1 LRQTGS
7 GSTFLGRN
15 GLFRVRGRACGP
27 GRLALGTLLLWSLG
41 GCGSQNDPDAEK
53 GTTTVRAQGSIG
65 LGIAPI
71 YTVGPETPAPL
82 SGQDRFAL
90 GADGSLVVFDLT
102 ASRIH
107 RWGPTGEYVGSFGR
121 AGKGPG
127 EIQGGDDLVLGPRGE
142 VVAAQF
148 LNFRL
153 SAWAED
159 GSSLWDRALEGST
172 PRLAVR
178 ADTLWVKR
186 LPQLGGN
193 PSDPIILEALDLR
206 TGEPLGLADTLTRA
220 ADASP
225 EVRPTC
231 HGCRWVAGP
240 DGTFLSHVSD
250 PRHGTLITQFRRD
263 GAEIRRFGDTT
274 QAERPYFE
282 EELQHLSD
290 ELYERGLRIARTTGM
305 QTAPRR
311 RSVEALAEQANNYPR
326 YMRQGFGGFDAFGR
340 VWLLPSPSQPHDYV
354 LEVYGGDGVLLGE
367 VPLDLPGATE
377 LQVAGGV
384 LAIRRLDEFGL
395 PWFHVFAVENI
406 GTEG

>member
-1 LRQTGS
+1 MIGR
-7 GSTFLGRN
+7 TFGGGAVL
-15 GLFRVRGRACGP
+15 L
-27 GRLALGTLLLWSLG
+27 GRLAYATLLPWLIW
-41 GCGSQNDPDAEK
+41 GCGSQEDAGAEEQPSTSHAR
-53 GTTTVRAQGSIG
+53 GTNGI
-65 LGIAPI
+65 GIAPI
-71 YTVGPETPAPL
+71 YTVGPETPVPL

-90 GADGSLVVFDLT
+90 GADGGLVVFDLT

-107 RWGPTGEYVGSFGR
+107 RWGSTGEYVGSFGR
-121 AGKGPG
+121 AGEGPG
-127 EIQGGDDLVLGPRGE
+127 EIQGGDDIVVGPGGE

-159 GSSLWDRALEGST
+159 GASLWDRALEGST
-172 PRLAVR
+172 PRLAIR
-178 ADTLWVKR
+178 GDTLWVKR
-186 LPQLGGN
+186 LPQLGGTS
-193 PSDPIILEALDLR
+193 SDPIIVEALDLR

-220 ADASP
+220 VDAP
-225 EVRPTC
+225 TDARPTC

-250 PRHGTLITQFRRD
+250 PQHGTLITQFRRD
-263 GAEIRRFGDTT
+263 GVEISRFGDTT
-274 QAERPYFE
+274 RAERPYFE

-311 RSVEALAEQANNYPR
+311 RSVEALAEQASKYPR
-326 YMRQGFGGFDAFGR
+326 YMRQGFGGFDVLGR
-340 VWLLPSPSQPHDYV
+340 VWLLPSPSQPRDYV
-354 LEVYGGDGVLLGE
+354 LEVYSRDGVLLGE
-367 VPLDLPGATE
+367 VALDLPGASE

-395 PWFHVFAVENI
+395 PWFHVFAI
-406 GTEG
+406 EGV